1 MIEGVCA
8 RPRAFTTFDLSDIHE
23 YYQVDDISKVDARLK
38 GKAVRLRK
46 LIDLVGPDFHA
57 KHIIIESEDGKYS
70 VSLPLAETM
79 RTALVVYELKKKPLS
94 RDDGGPLRFLIPFS
108 GDACTSVKGAAR
120 MPLSEQPGKDTRPA
134 NKRDHE
140 ALHAAEKDS

>member
-1 MIEGVCA
+1 M
-8 RPRAFTTFDLSDIHE
+8 
-23 YYQVDDISKVDARLK
+23 
-38 GKAVRLRK
+38 
-46 LIDLVGPDFHA
+46 GPDFHA

-70 VSLPLAETM
+70 VSIPLAETM
-79 RTALVVYELKKKPLS
+79 RTALVVYELKKKTLS

-120 MPLSEQPGKDTRPA
+120 MTLSEQPGKDTRPA
-134 NKRDHE
+134 HKRDHE